1 MTRVVVGAVL
11 SIAIAVGLI
20 SPSAGALSLK
30 IAPLEYT
37 AELKKGDVKK
47 GYIDISNP
55 DAKSAKVALSVQA
68 FRQTDDQ
75 GSLEFYGSEQLRLGV
90 KLDFETITL
99 GAGEGMRVFFLLDG
113 TKLPSGDVFG
123 AIMASTIPDEN
134 GGGSAQSV
142 QVGTLLM
149 LRNGTPV
156 GHTAKIDSLSAH
168 WLQIGEAINARFTV
182 TNPESEKKSTGFS
195 PQITVALRP
204 YQVKGV
210 QGPLLFAGRT
220 RAVDYRQTG
229 DYFGPMLLDVSYEN
243 SHQTKLMFVITGY
256 WRWVAPLVA
265 ATALVIGWFALRR
278 SKTTTIQS
286 KKTPLLHRKKH

>member
-1 MTRVVVGAVL
+1 MTRVIVGAVL
-11 SIAIAVGLI
+11 SIAIAVGLV

-68 FRQTDDQ
+68 FRQIDNQ
-75 GSLEFYGSEQLRLGV
+75 GSLQFYDSEQLRAGV
-90 KLDFETITL
+90 KLDFDTITL
-99 GAGEGMRVFFLLDG
+99 RAGEAMRVYFLLDG
-113 TKLPSGDVFG
+113 TKLPTGDVFG
-123 AIMASTIPDEN
+123 AIMASTVPEK
-134 GGGSAQSV
+134 SAGTAQVVS
-142 QVGTLLM
+142 VGTLLM
-149 LRNGTPV
+149 IQNGTPV
-156 GHTAKIDSLSAH
+156 AHTATIDSLSAR
-168 WLQIGEAINARFTV
+168 WLQIGDAITARFAV
-182 TNPESEKKSTGFS
+182 TNPEGQKKSTGFS

-265 ATALVIGWFALRR
+265 AAALVIGWFALRR

-286 KKTPLLHRKKH
+286 KKNPLLHRKKH

>member
-11 SIAIAVGLI
+11 SIAIAVGLV

-37 AELKKGDVKK
+37 TELKKGDVKK

-68 FRQTDDQ
+68 FRQTDNQ
-75 GSLEFYGSEQLRLGV
+75 GSLEFYDSEQLLAGV
-90 KLDFETITL
+90 KLDFDTITL
-99 GAGEGMRVFFLLDG
+99 RAGEAMRVYFLLDG

-123 AIMASTIPDEN
+123 AIMASTVPDK
-134 GGGSAQSV
+134 SAGTAQAVS
-142 QVGTLLM
+142 VGTLLM
-149 LRNGTPV
+149 IQNGTPV
-156 GHTAKIDSLSAH
+156 AHTATIDSLSAR
-168 WLQIGEAINARFTV
+168 WLQIGDAITARFEV
-182 TNPESEKKSTGFS
+182 TNPEAQKKSTGFS

-265 ATALVIGWFALRR
+265 AAALVIGWFALRR

-286 KKTPLLHRKKH
+286 KKNPLLHRKKH